1 MIKSW
6 FNTIATQLAGMIE
19 VSDEKIIQYSNGEV
33 NRTTW
38 DTENDLKT
46 GTIIDPVIFGD
57 LAREN
62 MSKISSEGINKLGH
76 IALPIAVVNIQYMRG
91 RKPVLVKELGMKLQE
106 LEDIVYGRTYIP
118 ADADCSRAISVSEYM
133 KVSNSKKEDYLTGG
147 EAVSKMMERKQ
158 VPKEIKD
165 AAVIHYIPVMPIC
178 MRYFWCDPE
187 KRYLGSS
194 LNNRY
199 ESLLARINRY
209 KRLEKINCPEV
220 IMLNERR
227 ELQGYVDMLISNG
240 SHSYPAVNSYT
251 CQPDDSLE
259 ELFATITE
267 LSKKNPP
274 ILKSTTDILA
284 FISKA
289 EEIHQYNESLNDETY
304 ALDSPEMQK
313 LGAMEEELKEI
324 LRPFLEMYLEE
335 NHKIYLEFVDS
346 VFQYAVH
353 SVPQAAELMFEHA
366 KENGVGGFH
375 PENEEHIAFYTK
387 CVKDIEQ
394 GIANAA
400 TLYIKKQLRFTFAT
414 K

>member
-1 MIKSW
+1 MHQLEEKYMIKSW

-91 RKPVLVKELGMKLQE
+91 RKPVLVKELGMKLPE

-165 AAVIHYIPVMPIC
+165 AAVI
-178 MRYFWCDPE
+178 
-187 KRYLGSS
+187 
-194 LNNRY
+194 
-199 ESLLARINRY
+199 
-209 KRLEKINCPEV
+209 
-220 IMLNERR
+220 
-227 ELQGYVDMLISNG
+227 
-240 SHSYPAVNSYT
+240 
-251 CQPDDSLE
+251 
-259 ELFATITE
+259 
-267 LSKKNPP
+267 
-274 ILKSTTDILA
+274 
-284 FISKA
+284 
-289 EEIHQYNESLNDETY
+289 
-304 ALDSPEMQK
+304 
-313 LGAMEEELKEI
+313 
-324 LRPFLEMYLEE
+324 
-335 NHKIYLEFVDS
+335 S

-375 PENEEHIAFYTK
+375 PENEEHIAFYIK

-400 TLYIKKQLRFTFAT
+400 TLYIKKQLRFAFA
-414 K
+414 